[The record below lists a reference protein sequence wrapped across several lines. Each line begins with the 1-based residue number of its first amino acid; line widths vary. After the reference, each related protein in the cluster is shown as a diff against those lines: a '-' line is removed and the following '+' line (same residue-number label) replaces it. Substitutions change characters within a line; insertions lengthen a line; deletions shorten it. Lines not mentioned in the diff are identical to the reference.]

1 MRRYLDSTGA
11 WTMSISIL
19 LPPGF
24 RPVIKHGDHDQSSH
38 GNWASGNFDEETEGE
53 AAQNTYFDK
62 YGMKVSNNG
71 ILGTNKEPVGISRE
85 EISAIDFYTGDGYL
99 DINSFW
105 RKGKNEW
112 EPTST
117 SERVEYERVQELT
130 QSLDALIEEAPDMFG
145 DKNLFRIYSENV
157 MSGIKEGDVVTDKGY
172 LSTTRID
179 ITEPEGLETLQN
191 LQNIRDT
198 SDIPAVILPSPSGK
212 GKGLAVDYL
221 KNSIQEF
228 TTNVSTSNIEKEVLL
243 PRGTSLKFKGY
254 KTVSDQF
261 GIRGGND
268 LKVAV
273 FERVDK

>member
-1 MRRYLDSTGA
+1 
-11 WTMSISIL
+11 MSISII

-24 RPVIKHGDHDQSSH
+24 RPVLKHGEHDQSSH

-53 AAQNTYFDK
+53 AAQNTYFDT

-99 DINSFW
+99 DINAFW

-117 SERVEYERVQELT
+117 SERIESERVQELT
-130 QSLDALIEEAPDMFG
+130 KSLDALIEEAPDMFG

-179 ITEPEGLETLQN
+179 ITNPDNRDDLEN
-191 LQNIRDT
+191 LQMIRDT
-198 SDIPAVILPSPSGK
+198 SDVPAVILPSSSGK

-228 TTNVSTSNIEKEVLL
+228 TTNVATSNREKEVLL
-243 PRGTSLKFKGY
+243 PRSTPLKFMGY
-254 KTVSDQF
+254 KE
-261 GIRGGND
+261 IND

-273 FERVDK
+273 FQRVDK

>member
-1 MRRYLDSTGA
+1 
-11 WTMSISIL
+11 MSITIA
-19 LPPGF
+19 LPIGYK
-24 RPVIKHGDHDQSSH
+24 PVFKHGDHDQSSH

-53 AAQNTYFDK
+53 TAQNTYFDT

-85 EISAIDFYTGDGYL
+85 EISAVDFYTGDGYL

-117 SERVEYERVQELT
+117 SEKVEYERVQELT
-130 QSLDALIEEAPDMFG
+130 ENLDALIDGAPDMFG

-228 TTNVSTSNIEKEVLL
+228 TTNVATSNIEKEVLL

-254 KTVSDQF
+254 KTVSDKY
-261 GIRGGND
+261 GIRGGED
-268 LKVAV
+268 MKVAI
-273 FERVDK
+273 FERMDK